1 MQAPSESE
9 LLQLRLSA
17 IRWEA
22 DGVQSFEF
30 RDVAD
35 RALPGFLPGAHV
47 DLHLPNGMSRSYSLC
62 NDCAETDRYVVA
74 VARDAKSRGGSI
86 AMHDTLRVGQ
96 LLKVGR
102 PRNHFPLDEE
112 AAKSVLIAGGIGI
125 TPMWC
130 MLQRLQ
136 ALGRDWELF
145 YAARGRQNAA
155 FLRELRALS
164 AQHPGRVHLHFDQEQ
179 GLFDLAPV
187 LRALPAGAHV
197 YCCGPLPML
206 EAFERLTADRPPAQV
221 HLEYFQAK
229 DAPAAAGGVQ
239 VELSRSKKVVTVAEG
254 KTVLDA
260 VLDAGIDVPYSCME
274 GICGSCEVVVLEGEP
289 DHRDS
294 VLSDQQKRSNK
305 TMMLCCSGARSARL
319 VLDL

>member
-1 MQAPSESE
+1 MHSDA
-9 LLQLRLSA
+9 LQLRLAA
-17 IRWEA
+17 IRYEA
-22 DGVQSFEF
+22 DGIMSFEF
-30 RDVAD
+30 RDPAD
-35 RALPGFLPGAHV
+35 RRLPAFSAGAHIDV
-47 DLHLPNGMSRSYSLC
+47 RLPNGMSRSYSLC
-62 NDCAETDRYVVA
+62 NDSAETDRYVVA

-86 AMHDTLRVGQ
+86 CMHDALRVGQ
-96 LLKVGR
+96 TLEVSR
-102 PRNHFPLDEE
+102 PRNNFLLNEE
-112 AAKSVLIAGGIGI
+112 AGKSVLVAGGIGI

-136 ALGRDWELF
+136 SLGRDWELF
-145 YAARGRQNAA
+145 YATRARRNAA
-155 FLRELRALS
+155 FLRELHALS
-164 AQHPGRVHLHFDQEQ
+164 ARYPGRVHLHFDQEQ
-179 GLFDLAPV
+179 GPFDLAPV
-187 LRALPAGAHV
+187 LREHVPAGAHI

-206 EAFERLTADRPPAQV
+206 EAFERNTADRPLDQV

-229 DAPAAAGGVQ
+229 DAPATAGGVE
-239 VELSRSKKVVTVAEG
+239 VELFRSKKVLTVAEG

-274 GICGSCEVVVLEGEP
+274 GICGSCEVAVLDGEP